1 MLINRKHKKIV
12 LNLRDPGRILGTIP
26 SAKTLEFKGKTF
38 VVVPH
43 RTEEIKILANLG
55 FSVESSIESYY
66 DWSGDYRPML
76 AQIETARFLTANNR
90 AYCNNGLGTG
100 KTLSTLWAFD
110 WMHTEGVAKRLL
122 VVAPLS
128 TLERTWGDELFRN
141 FPHLSFSV
149 LYGTKE
155 TREKLLRRDRD
166 VYIIN
171 HDGVKP
177 ILAALVARKDLDT
190 VVIDELSQAA
200 RNAGTQRWRVFK
212 KLIEGRTRVWGLTGT
227 PIPNEPTDAWAQC
240 KLITPNTVPAYFTA
254 FRSQVMVQI
263 SQYKWVA
270 RPDALDIVYK
280 AMQPAIR
287 FSRDDCMDLPP
298 VMYET
303 REIPLSGAQ
312 KRMYQDMLTTLHA
325 EYKGEQIDAVNQAV
339 KLMKLVQVCA
349 GAVYSIDGE
358 AVVLPAKDRLDEVV
372 SIVTEAAAK
381 TIVYVPFRSTI
392 WLVRDHIQASGFTC
406 AVISGEVPKRERDNI
421 FSAFQREP
429 DPQVIVAQPAAMS
442 HGLTLTEANVIVWYA
457 PITSADIYEQAN
469 ARITRPGQKHNQ
481 LIVNIQGSPVEARI
495 YKRLKEKNGVQ
506 GILLDMIGGTN
517 TEKS

>member
-1 MLINRKHKKIV
+1 MLISQKHKRVI

-26 SAKTLEFKGKTF
+26 AAKALEFKGKA
-38 VVVPH
+38 VVAVPH
-43 RTEEIKILANLG
+43 RTDEIKILANLG
-55 FSVESSIESYY
+55 IKIPSSITTYY
-66 DWSGDYRPML
+66 DWPGTYRPMR
-76 AQIETARFLTANNR
+76 AQIATAEFFTANNR

-100 KTLSTLWAFD
+100 KTLSALWAFD
-110 WMHTEGVAKRLL
+110 WLRTEGTAKRML

-128 TLERTWGDELFRN
+128 TLERTWGDELFMN

-149 LYGTKE
+149 VYGTKE
-155 TREKLLRRDRD
+155 AREKLLSQDRD

-171 HDGVKP
+171 HDGVKTV
-177 ILAALVARKDLDT
+177 LDTLVARKDLDT

-212 KLIEGRTRVWGLTGT
+212 RLIEGRTRVWGMTAT

-240 KLITPNTVPAYFTA
+240 KLITPNSVPAYFTA
-254 FRSQVMVQI
+254 FRSQVMTQI

-339 KLMKLVQVCA
+339 KLMKLIQVCA

-358 AVVLPAKDRLDEVV
+358 AVVLPAKERLDEVV
-372 SIVTEAAAK
+372 SIITEAAAK

-392 WLVRDHIQASGFTC
+392 ELVREHIQASGFTC
-406 AVISGEVPKRERDNI
+406 AVINGGVSKHARDDI
-421 FSAFQREP
+421 FSAFRRER

-457 PITSADIYEQAN
+457 PIASADIYEQAN

-481 LIVNIQGSPVEARI
+481 LIVNIQGSPVEARV
-495 YKRLKEKNGVQ
+495 YRRLKEKNGVQ
-506 GILLDMIGGTN
+506 GILLDMIGGAN
-517 TEKS
+517 AEKS